1 MDMLNEYTNPSVGQ
15 LADRW
20 WMLVIRGAAAV
31 LFGVLTFAMPQV
43 SLLSLVLLWGAYAVI
58 DGAFNMM
65 AAIRGARAG
74 RHWGWLLFEGIVS
87 IGAGVVAFA
96 WPGITALALLM
107 VIAVWGV
114 LTGAAAIAAAV
125 RLRKVIQGE
134 WLLALS
140 GALSIAFGVLLV
152 AVPSAGAL
160 ALLWMIGA
168 YAVVAGL
175 LLIGVG
181 VRLRSWRH
189 GRGRAIPSGG
199 MPMGV

>member
-1 MDMLNEYTNPSVGQ
+1 MVNEYTSPNVGQ

-20 WMLVIRGAAAV
+20 WMLVVRGAAGV
-31 LFGVLTFAMPQV
+31 IFGVLTFVMPQV
-43 SLLSLVLLWGAYAVI
+43 SLLALVFLWGAYAIV
-58 DGAFNMM
+58 DGVFNVT
-65 AAIRGARAG
+65 AAVRAGRAG

-96 WPGITALALLM
+96 WPGITAIALLA

-114 LTGAAAIAAAV
+114 LTGFAALAAAV
-125 RLRKVIQGE
+125 RLRKEIRGE

-140 GALSIAFGVLLV
+140 GVLSIAFGVLLV

-168 YAVVAGL
+168 YAIVSGL

-181 VRLRSWRH
+181 VRLRSWRR
-189 GRGRAIPSGG
+189 GTGRAIPSGG
-199 MPMGV
+199 ASVRV